1 MFGRSGIN
9 QNPIR
14 LGVEITGSHKFSM
27 KRMVFVRWW
36 QRCGFDQKIN
46 DLLEFRKVFAS
57 FLGSLDV
64 FPECGG
70 ATERSH
76 RPR

>member
-1 MFGRSGIN
+1 
-9 QNPIR
+9 
-14 LGVEITGSHKFSM
+14 M
-27 KRMVFVRWW
+27 KWMVFVGRWK
-36 QRCGFDQKIN
+36 RCGFDQKIN

-57 FLGSLDV
+57 LLGSFDV

-70 ATERSH
+70 ATDGSH

>member
-9 QNPIR
+9 KNPIR
-14 LGVEITGSHKFSM
+14 LDVEITRSHKFSM
-27 KRMVFVRWW
+27 KWMVFVGWW

-46 DLLEFRKVFAS
+46 DLLEFRKFFAS
-57 FLGSLDV
+57 LLGSLDV
-64 FPECGG
+64 FPKCGG
-70 ATERSH
+70 AADRSH